1 MNRHY
6 TTEDYAGRCR
16 ILRQQFP
23 DAAITT
29 DVIVGFP
36 GETEEEFE
44 ATKTFVADVRFY
56 EMHVFKY
63 SKRAGTKA
71 AAMPDQIP
79 EQVKAARSAA
89 LLELEAAMSREYR
102 KRFTGRK
109 VSVLF
114 EEPEEIGGRMYMTG
128 YTPEYVKAA
137 LDLEAAGI
145 SPEEAADRLGGNVI
159 WMTAG
164 ELIRDDLLKV
174 F

>member
-1 MNRHY
+1 
-6 TTEDYAGRCR
+6 
-16 ILRQQFP
+16 
-23 DAAITT
+23 
-29 DVIVGFP
+29 
-36 GETEEEFE
+36 
-44 ATKTFVADVRFY
+44 
-56 EMHVFKY
+56 
-63 SKRAGTKA
+63 
-71 AAMPDQIP
+71 MPDQIP